1 MFMDDLFKPKEEKRG
16 INKVFIVGLI
26 IGTLIIVATLW
37 VLTRTPSM
45 EDQISQVLE
54 GSFKEGSPEFEEL
67 NKDIIIST
75 DDRTVQSPTGMG
87 RISMYITGKV
97 RNRGTRTFDILEVNV
112 AVVTQFNDVVK
123 EKRILVVPVQKPL
136 LGPEETIPL
145 TLSLDGFTPQD
156 DRANIRW
163 KVTAIRAMANPN

>member
-1 MFMDDLFKPKEEKRG
+1 MDDLFKPKEEKRG
-16 INKVFIVGLI
+16 FNRVFIVGLI
-26 IGTLIIVATLW
+26 IGAFIIGAALW

-45 EDQISQVLE
+45 EDQIVQVLE
-54 GSFKEGSPEFEEL
+54 GSFKVGSPEFEEL

-123 EKRILVVPVQKPL
+123 EKRILVVPVQKAL

>member
-1 MFMDDLFKPKEEKRG
+1 MDDLFKPKEEKRG
-16 INKVFIVGLI
+16 INKVFLVGLI
-26 IGTLIIVATLW
+26 IGAFIIGAVLW

-45 EDQISQVLE
+45 EDQIVQVLE

-145 TLSLDGFTPQD
+145 TLSLDGFTSQD

-163 KVTAIRAMANPN
+163 KVTAIRAVKNPD

>member
-1 MFMDDLFKPKEEKRG
+1 MDDLFKPKEEKRG
-16 INKVFIVGLI
+16 INKVFMVGLI
-26 IGTLIIVATLW
+26 IGALIIGAALW

-45 EDQISQVLE
+45 EDQMAKVLE

-112 AVVTQFNDVVK
+112 AVVTQFNDVVR
-123 EKRILVVPVQKPL
+123 ERRILVVPLQKPV

-163 KVTAIRAMANPN
+163 KVTAIRARTNPN

>member
-1 MFMDDLFKPKEEKRG
+1 MDDLFKPKEDKRG

-26 IGTLIIVATLW
+26 IGAFIIGAALW

-45 EDQISQVLE
+45 EDQIAQVLE

-163 KVTAIRAMANPN
+163 KVTAIRATANTN